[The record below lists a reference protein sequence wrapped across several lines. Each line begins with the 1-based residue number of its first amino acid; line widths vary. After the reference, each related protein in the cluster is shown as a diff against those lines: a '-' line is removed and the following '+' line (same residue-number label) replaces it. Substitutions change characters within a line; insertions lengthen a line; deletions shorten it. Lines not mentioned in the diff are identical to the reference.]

1 MDDFHQLELL
11 KAVVAKIIKD
21 DAIGDYTA
29 IDYLFKDLTPQQL
42 KEFVSQT
49 AQGRFDSATSIC
61 PCNEQGFTDYVLQH
75 Y

>member
-21 DAIGDYTA
+21 ESVGDYTA

-42 KEFVSQT
+42 KEFV
-49 AQGRFDSATSIC
+49 D
-61 PCNEQGFTDYVLQH
+61 
-75 Y
+75 

>member
-29 IDYLFKDLTPQQL
+29 IDYLLKDLTPQQL
-42 KEFVSQT
+42 KEFV
-49 AQGRFDSATSIC
+49 D
-61 PCNEQGFTDYVLQH
+61 
-75 Y
+75 